1 MPVRMTSPRWLA
13 AWFLGT
19 FLLVSFVPRQAQ
31 AHAVGLSSG
40 EYKAQGKELRV
51 HVAFARDELLTLAP
65 AIDENHDRVLVPAEL
80 VSGRAAL
87 EGLAGKVRVTGD
99 AQSCKGALKDAALTE
114 QDGVLLNFVYAC
126 AEQPARFEVELG
138 FLGDVAAGHRHVA
151 RIAGADTRDQIMTRT
166 ESRFQVAPGV
176 AGPSSAEPAKSASP
190 GFFGFLKMGIE
201 HILTG
206 YDHLVFLLGLVLV
219 RGRLRSVLGVVTA
232 FTIAHSITL
241 ALSTLDVW
249 APRPSLVEPAIA
261 LSIAYVG
268 IENFFVRSIRGR
280 WRVTFPFGLIHG
292 FGFAGALKEI
302 DLPRAQIPTALV
314 SFNLGVE
321 LGQLAVLALLLPLIV
336 LARNKAPWFE
346 TKGAKVMSGAI
357 VLAGV
362 VWFVLRVAGYAV

>member
-1 MPVRMTSPRWLA
+1 
-13 AWFLGT
+13 
-19 FLLVSFVPRQAQ
+19 
-31 AHAVGLSSG
+31 VGLSSG

-65 AIDENHDRVLVPAEL
+65 GIDENHDRVLVPAEL
-80 VSGRAAL
+80 SSARGAL
-87 EGLAGKVRVTGD
+87 QGLVNKVRVTGD
-99 AQSCKGALKDAALTE
+99 AQACKGALQDAALTE

-126 AEQPARFEVELG
+126 DAQPARFEVELG
-138 FLGDVAAGHRHVA
+138 FLADVAAGHRHLA
-151 RIAGADTRDQIMTRT
+151 RIAGADTRDQIMTRG
-166 ESRFQVAPGV
+166 EHRFQVAPA
-176 AGPSSAEPAKSASP
+176 AGPAPAAKSASP
-190 GFFGFLKMGIE
+190 GFLGFIKLGVE

-206 YDHLVFLLGLVLV
+206 YDHLVFLLGMVLV

-321 LGQLAVLALLLPLIV
+321 LGQLAVLALLLPLIA